1 MGFLSTLCVC
11 LCQFELWWSLLTLNS
26 LTSSCRGQK
35 YLSTVAEKCGAEWTF
50 WGGLLRLCAEIWG
63 PSQKTLSSRLT
74 RAASVHVAFCLQD
87 QKEIASRWMEFL
99 RNQYVS
105 SPFPCLFLFVVS
117 SLERLFHRN
126 YAAEKEINGCV
137 LVSFW
142 SKKEG
147 GFYCTAFRCW
157 KVVSSSLA
165 HVTGELSIHFT
176 SAVDSSLETEFLS
189 VLVLWKV
196 LKYSL
201 WLKLFPS
208 AWKTTV
214 KLLMQFCC

>member
-1 MGFLSTLCVC
+1 MTKYSWLSTVGNLGYDPLDSAKGSVCTCQLPKLGHLCRRCKETVGFLSTLCVC

-35 YLSTVAEKCGAEWTF
+35 YLSTVAEECGAEWTF

-74 RAASVHVAFCLQD
+74 RAASVNVAFCLQD
-87 QKEIASRWMEFL
+87 QKEITSRWMEFL
-99 RNQYVS
+99 RNQYAS

-142 SKKEG
+142 SKKGRRILLHCFQMLKG
-147 GFYCTAFRCW
+147 G
-157 KVVSSSLA
+157 K
-165 HVTGELSIHFT
+165 
-176 SAVDSSLETEFLS
+176 
-189 VLVLWKV
+189 
-196 LKYSL
+196 
-201 WLKLFPS
+201 
-208 AWKTTV
+208 
-214 KLLMQFCC
+214 